1 MSEPLNFNEL
11 AKRLSAA
18 IPSDFLAIKG
28 DLENNF
34 QAILQASFSRMN
46 LVSRE
51 EFDVQTRILEKTRT
65 ELQALEARVQILESK
80 IDHC

>member
-1 MSEPLNFNEL
+1 MSESLNFNDL

-18 IPSDFLAIKG
+18 IPQDFLAIKG

-51 EFDVQTRILEKTRT
+51 EFDVQTRILEKTRL
-65 ELQALEARVQILESK
+65 EFQDLESRIKALEAK
-80 IDHC
+80 IENP